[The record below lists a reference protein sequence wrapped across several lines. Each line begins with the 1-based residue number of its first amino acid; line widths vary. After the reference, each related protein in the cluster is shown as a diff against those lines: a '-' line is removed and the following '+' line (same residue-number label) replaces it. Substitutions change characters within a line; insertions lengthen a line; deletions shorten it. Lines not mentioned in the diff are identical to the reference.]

1 MKRNLIFILLLLLG
15 LALRL
20 YSLDKYPLW
29 LDEVTAASARGAI
42 PGASCFVQAFRPP
55 PVLEKNDYH
64 YSYNRFFIYYWK
76 KISGNSEFY
85 LRLSSV
91 IFALLGLYMLYRLGN
106 LLYGPGV
113 ARLSLFL
120 LAISPFHIYYS
131 QELRSYAAVSFLSL
145 LAFYISFKITKDG
158 KNVYWAS
165 YILINLLNIAFNY
178 MMLVVVLAQLV
189 FLALNLRRQGHFPAR
204 LIIAHLA
211 IFSLSAGLIIFFH
224 PSLLFNLNRP
234 VPIELTD
241 LPVWGQEVKISNIL
255 FTLKNFSLG
264 YNIDAYSATGL
275 SISLIFFT
283 LFLMGCLK
291 DKSKAALTFKAVI
304 VFFPIA
310 FIFLFSKFVK
320 SIYIYRY
327 LLAVYPVYLL
337 GVAAGLSGLK
347 RGLRYLLLAVISVA
361 LVFSLRNYYHSLL
374 PGSHFQHTGVFSKD
388 TDIAGA
394 IKFISGR
401 FIKGDRIFFTS
412 WLDIPP
418 FKFYTPKA
426 ASQGQLQSSR
436 EFFQETEKEKMF
448 WLDKQGSLT
457 FITYQDSRPES
468 DGPVTFT
475 RAGRVGRIWVVNDL
489 FDPKPAVIKVLQD
502 MYGAGQ
508 KQDFKNLEV
517 YLFSAQ

>member
-1 MKRNLIFILLLLLG
+1 MKKNLIFILLILLG

-42 PGASCFVQAFRPP
+42 PGISGFVQAFKQP

-64 YSYNRFFIYYWK
+64 YSYNRFFVYYWK
-76 KISGNSEFY
+76 RISGNSEFY

-91 IFALLGLYMLYRLGN
+91 IFALLGLYMLYKLGN

-120 LAISPFHIYYS
+120 LAVSPFHLHYS
-131 QELRSYAAVSFLSL
+131 QELRSYAAITSLSL
-145 LAFYISFKITKDG
+145 LAFYISLKITKNE
-158 KNVYWAS
+158 KNVYWIG
-165 YILINLLNIAFNY
+165 YILINLLIVAFNY
-178 MMLVVVLAQLV
+178 MMLVVVLAQCV
-189 FLALNLRRQGHFPAR
+189 FLALNLRRQAHFPAK
-204 LIIAHLA
+204 LVSAHLV
-211 IFSLSAGLIIFFH
+211 IFSFSAGLIIFFH
-224 PSLLFNLNRP
+224 PSLLFRLGRP

-241 LPVWGQEVKISNIL
+241 LPVWGQEVGISNIL

-264 YNIDAYSATGL
+264 YNIDAYSAAGL
-275 SISLIFFT
+275 SISFIFFA
-283 LFLMGCLK
+283 LFLAGCIK
-291 DKSKAALTFKAVI
+291 DKSKAAFTFKAVI
-304 VFFPIA
+304 VFFPVL
-310 FIFLFSKFVK
+310 FIFLFSRFVK

-337 GVAAGLSGLK
+337 GVAAGLANLK
-347 RGLRYLLLAVISVA
+347 RGLRYVLLAVISVS
-361 LVFSLRNYYHSLL
+361 LVFSLRNYYRSIL

-388 TDIAGA
+388 TDITGA
-394 IKFISGR
+394 IEFISGR
-401 FIKGDRIFFTS
+401 FIINDRIFFTS

-418 FKFYTPKA
+418 FKFYMPKA
-426 ASQGQLQSSR
+426 ASQGSQ

-448 WLDKQGSLT
+448 WLDKQGNLT

-468 DGPVTFT
+468 VEPVAFT
-475 RAGRVGRIWVVNDL
+475 RAGKVDRIWLVNDL
-489 FDPKPAVIKVLQD
+489 FDPKPAVIKMLQD

-517 YLFSAQ
+517 YLFSR